1 MVMKQAQEIHELK
14 TAQKGQTSPKGPNQ
28 PKSQILFDTKSPPH
42 EFTRMTLFVHDKLS
56 SKSARTSDSCIKSEK
71 IL

>member
-1 MVMKQAQEIHELK
+1 MKQVQEIHELK
-14 TAQKGQTSPKGPNQ
+14 TAQKGQTSPK
-28 PKSQILFDTKSPPH
+28 SQILFHTKSPPH
-42 EFTRMTLFVHDKLS
+42 DFTRMTLFVHDKLS